1 MSTQEKIVYN
11 VDFGME
17 AQGKVVE
24 LNDGTFQ
31 AYEIPLFGGEWII
44 VGHPS
49 KPFKTRE
56 EAIQCLNSLT

>member
-1 MSTQEKIVYN
+1 MSIEEKIVYN

-24 LNDGTFQ
+24 LNNGTFQ
-31 AYEIPLFGGEWII
+31 VYEIPLFGGEWIS
-44 VGHPS
+44 VGN
-49 KPFKTRE
+49 FKTKE